1 MRTARI
7 LAALAA
13 LAATTVL
20 AACEPD
26 LGDPASLV
34 KSTRFLAVRIEP
46 AEARPGDTV
55 TLSALVVTPDGTIA
69 SAPVGWNVCDAP
81 KPLSQN
87 NVVADE
93 CLYSSDNRLPDNGD
107 SVPMTLPTDACAHFG
122 PDTPAPMPGQPTL
135 RPRDAD
141 VTGGYYQPVRAIV
154 KDPLGSGQTYV
165 AAVALSRITCN
176 LANAPV
182 DVVVDFRNRYHAN
195 VNPDIE
201 RVLVS
206 TDGATAHD
214 LPATVAPGAQATFR
228 VRWSPGA
235 AETYPVFDVASRTLV
250 DHRETM
256 RVSWFSNAGEL
267 EHERTGRLEDETE
280 TFTDDVWTAPETP
293 GTYHM
298 WVVLRDSRGGADF
311 RSFDV
316 TVANAP

>member
-1 MRTARI
+1 MRTANAI
-7 LAALAA
+7 LMALALGA
-13 LAATTVL
+13 L

-34 KSTRFLAVRIEP
+34 KSTRFLAVRVEP

-55 TLSALVVTPDGTIA
+55 TLKALVVTPEGTLA
-69 SAPVGWNVCDAP
+69 SAPVKWNVCTAP

-93 CLYSSDNRLPDNGD
+93 CLFSGDGRLPDSGD
-107 SVPMTLPTDACAHFG
+107 TVPMKVPDDACAHFG
-122 PDTPAPMPGQPTL
+122 PDTPPPMMGEPTL

-141 VTGGYYQPVRAIV
+141 VTGGYYQPVRAIL
-154 KDPLGSGQTYV
+154 KDPAGDGQTFV
-165 AAVALSRITCN
+165 AGVALSRITCN

-195 VNPDIE
+195 ANPDIA
-201 RVLVS
+201 RLLVS
-206 TDGATAHD
+206 TDGVTSHD

-228 VRWSPGA
+228 VRWDASA
-235 AETYPVFDVASRTLV
+235 VETYPVFDVASRTLV
-250 DHRETM
+250 DHREAM
-256 RVSWFSNAGEL
+256 RVSWFASAGEL
-267 EHERTGRLEDETE
+267 EHERTGRLEDDPE
-280 TFTDDVWTAPETP
+280 TFADDVWTAPLTP
-293 GTYHM
+293 GIVHM

-316 TVANAP
+316 TVGDVP